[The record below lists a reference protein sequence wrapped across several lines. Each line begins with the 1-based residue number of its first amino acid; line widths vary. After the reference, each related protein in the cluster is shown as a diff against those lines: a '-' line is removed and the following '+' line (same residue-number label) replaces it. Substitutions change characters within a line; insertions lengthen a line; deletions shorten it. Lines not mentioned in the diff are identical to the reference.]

1 MADKRYDQFAAGDFS
16 DTTKVFLIANPVT
29 GELEKV
35 TVAQLLAAAVPFKVY
50 VALLFQ
56 SGANSPTATILEN
69 TLGEVPTFG
78 AYGLAG
84 SYTINTI
91 GAVFTANKTYSPQNG
106 NAFFNENSGNTFYLQ
121 ASRASNF
128 SVAISSF
135 DSAGTKA
142 DDLINSG
149 TGSGGLFFQIFV
161 FN

>member
-1 MADKRYDQFAAGDFS
+1 MIVQAFIRAAIGAGTVQSVTPADGSIVIGGTA
-16 DTTKVFLIANPVT
+16 TNP
-29 GELEKV
+29 
-35 TVAQLLAAAVPFKVY
+35 TVGLPYKVY
-50 VALLFQ
+50 TALLFQ